1 MSIAYRLKRQQRK
14 SLAVHI
20 LEDASVEVRAPK
32 WLAEK
37 EIEAFV
43 LQRKAW
49 IYAQQEKKQQWL
61 NAKPGYATG
70 QLHPYFGQTYPL
82 LIASAKQRHVEFTGK
97 AIEMVLPKP
106 DDKLAVKRLLKDWY
120 RQQAQDCFEK
130 RLSCYFPRLPVSTKM
145 PSLKLRTMKRRWGS
159 CSSRGVI
166 TLNTELIK
174 YPIEAIDYVI
184 MHELCHLLEM
194 NHSVAFYRLLES
206 LCPDY
211 KQREALLSGDA
222 Y

>member
-1 MSIAYRLKRQQRK
+1 MSIAYRVKRQQRK

-20 LEDASVEVRAPK
+20 LDDASVEVRAPK
-32 WLAEK
+32 WLAET

-49 IYAQQEKKQQWL
+49 INAQQEKKQQWL
-61 NAKPGYATG
+61 EAKPGYTAG
-70 QLHPYFGQTYPL
+70 QLHPYFGETYPL
-82 LIASAKQRHVEFTGK
+82 VIAPAKRRRVDFTGK
-97 AIEMVLPKP
+97 AIEIALSEPK
-106 DDKLAVKRLLKDWY
+106 DELAVQQLLNVWY
-120 RQQAQDCFEK
+120 RQQAQDCFQK
-130 RLSCYFPRLPVSTKM
+130 RLSFYLPRLPLSTKS

-194 NHSVAFYRLLES
+194 NHSAAFYRLLEN